1 MPKLTRKKI
10 ELFGES
16 MSAGAYGLAQFGS
29 LAADNPVFSTDPE
42 VLQALPAY
50 KQGWNAAVVNEQSP
64 AMEDRNAL
72 DYILS
77 YNQVYISQMG
87 IPEWIAT
94 QTYYKG
100 SVVTDGN
107 QSIYISLVDNNLNN
121 PVTDD
126 IYWAR
131 FPTPAELIA
140 LENKVDYI
148 TPVAGSLRFGPINS
162 MPGYLLCNGQAVSRT
177 GYSRLFSAIGTN
189 FGDGDGNTTFNV
201 PDYRGAFLR
210 GFGGDSASSMYV
222 KQDYQNSDHYHIFG
236 ANSGNNNGT
245 FGASNAGVSA
255 NMPDITQ
262 QSGVRG
268 WNGSGGGGGYS
279 GNVTTYSANMITS
292 VQNEAAAK
300 ETTKTTQ
307 EVRPVNFAINFFIK
321 Y

>member
-1 MPKLTRKKI
+1 MAKLPRKRI

-16 MSAGAYGLAQFGS
+16 MPAGEYGLAQFGS
-29 LAADNPVFSTDPE
+29 LAAGNPLFSTDPE

-121 PVTDD
+121 ALTDD

-131 FPTPAELIA
+131 FPTPAELQA
-140 LENKVDYI
+140 VKDSKVDR
-148 TPVAGSLRFGPINS
+148 AGDT
-162 MPGYLLCNGQAVSRT
+162 MT
-177 GYSRLFSAIGTN
+177 GNLTVPTLNA
-189 FGDGDGNTTFNV
+189 TTV
-201 PDYRGAFLR
+201 
-210 GFGGDSASSMYV
+210 SASSQITTPTPATLSNDTTV
-222 KQDYQNSDHYHIFG
+222 PNT
-236 ANSGNNNGT
+236 AWVNNR
-245 FGASNAGVSA
+245 
-255 NMPDITQ
+255 I
-262 QSGVRG
+262 
-268 WNGSGGGGGYS
+268 SGGGAVTLNWNGLISWSASSTAPSNGMVCIASSNFDANYYLHIIPAGGSELVYHYGYNNDGPQS
-279 GNVTTYSANMITS
+279 QSLILNQGDRAWMAPGMTSA
-292 VQNEAAAK
+292 
-300 ETTKTTQ
+300 
-307 EVRPVNFAINFFIK
+307 FFVPFL
-321 Y
+321 